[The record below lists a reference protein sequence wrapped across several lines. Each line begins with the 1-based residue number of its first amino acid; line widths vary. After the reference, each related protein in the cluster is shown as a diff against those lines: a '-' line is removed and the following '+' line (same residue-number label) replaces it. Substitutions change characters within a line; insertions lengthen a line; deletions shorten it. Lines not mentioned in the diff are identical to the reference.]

1 MDVNLDLTPI
11 LIVSVVFLSSTAI
24 VGIVFWFL
32 HRAKELRHQTIQ
44 LALEKGQPLP
54 PELLQG
60 GATPSR
66 DTDLQKGIK
75 LVFVGLGL
83 SLFFLFMFQN
93 ERLWPIGLIVGFV
106 GIGHLVSYWVTGRKQ
121 ADAPSVG

>member
-1 MDVNLDLTPI
+1 MDVNVDLTPI

-60 GATPSR
+60 GAKPSR

-75 LVFVGLGL
+75 LAFVGLGL
-83 SLFFLFMFQN
+83 SLFFFMMFPH

>member
-1 MDVNLDLTPI
+1 MDLKMDLTPI
-11 LIVSVVFLSSTAI
+11 LIVSIVFLASTAI

-32 HRAKELRHQTIQ
+32 HRSRELRHETIR

-54 PELLQG
+54 LELLEG
-60 GATPSR
+60 GERKTKE
-66 DTDLQKGIK
+66 TDLQKGIK
-75 LVFVGLGL
+75 LVLDGVGI
-83 SLFFLFMFQN
+83 SLFFLLAFRQ

-106 GIGHLVSYWVTGRKQ
+106 GIGHLVSHWVTGRKQ